1 MENKVKFIMDTDWL
15 FQEPIDYEHKKYK
28 LLAYFKKLDGLIDE
42 NKIYPMFTELS
53 VHLASLQTVIKEKVL
68 LYTNKVF
75 NTFDDEVLLKELEV
89 KVPPILDKT
98 EISEIDKIL
107 KLAAPKF
114 LEYFEI
120 VKSQWSYVYDSIT
133 IKIKKNAK
141 NVQSPFGYMV
151 YEDMKTN
158 QIYVWEYL
166 IKQIYPNSRE
176 YITNLNL
183 IFSGNKKENKLNDI
197 IETNSQFEPAEK
209 KKVPVFVVKSLNDF
223 PLEETLI
230 PLFKRKVISYI
241 FQTVRM
247 DLKLK
252 N

>member
-28 LLAYFKKLDGLIDE
+28 LLAYFKKLDELIDE

-53 VHLASLQTVIKEKVL
+53 VHLASLQTVIKENVL

-89 KVPPILDKT
+89 KVPPKLDK
-98 EISEIDKIL
+98 EENVEIDKIL

-120 VKSQWSYVYDSIT
+120 VKSQWSYVYDAIT
-133 IKIKKNAK
+133 IKIRKNAK
-141 NVQSPFGYMV
+141 NIQSPFGYMV
-151 YEDMKTN
+151 YEDNKSDK
-158 QIYVWEYL
+158 IYVWEYL
-166 IKQIYPNSRE
+166 IKLLHPNSRE

-183 IFSGNKKENKLNDI
+183 IFSGSKKENKLNDI
-197 IETNSQFEPAEK
+197 IETYSQLEPTQK
-209 KKVPVFVVKSLNDF
+209 KKIPVFIVKTTNNF

-241 FQTVRM
+241 FQSVRI

-252 N
+252 D